1 MSEIAL
7 PNRDDLLLDGLK
19 LRSPAQVNR
28 SVWSGR
34 RKVIGLA
41 GTEVWTG
48 QATIDLLTTEE
59 EERPWRAWLF
69 GLDGPVNWFRWVLP
83 CNQHIGPK
91 PTVDTGA
98 SDGYTLPLTGGQPNA
113 RILRAG
119 QYMTVPLPSGHARA
133 VCLTADLRFNS
144 SGKATAAFKPAMNE
158 TPTLGATVETVD
170 PYIPMSLVEDEQGF
184 SLNNGVSGASFD
196 VEEAL

>member
-1 MSEIAL
+1 MTEITV
-7 PNRDDLLLDGLK
+7 PNADDLLLDS
-19 LRSPAQVNR
+19 LRLRAPAQVNR
-28 SVWSGR
+28 STWTGR

-48 QATIDLLTTEE
+48 KATIDLITTEE
-59 EERPWRAWLF
+59 QERPWRAFLF
-69 GLDGPVNWFRWVLP
+69 SLEGPVNWFRWRLP
-83 CNQHIGPK
+83 CNRHVGNK
-91 PTVDTGA
+91 PTVAAGA

-133 VCLTADLRFNS
+133 VCLTADLQFDA
-144 SGKATAAFKPAMNE
+144 SGNATASFKPALNE
-158 TPTLGATVETVD
+158 TPTLGVTVETAD
-170 PYIPMSLVEDEQGF
+170 PYIPMSLVDPEQGLE
-184 SLNNGVSGASFD
+184 SADGVSGAVFD

>member
-1 MSEIAL
+1 MTEIL
-7 PNRDDLLLDGLK
+7 VPNADDFLLDS
-19 LRSPAQVNR
+19 LRLRAPAQVNR
-28 SVWSGR
+28 STWTGR

-48 QATIDLLTTEE
+48 QATIDLITTEE
-59 EERPWRAWLF
+59 QERQWRAFIFSLE
-69 GLDGPVNWFRWVLP
+69 GPVNWFRWRLP
-83 CNQHIGPK
+83 CNSHVGPK

-119 QYMTVPLPSGHARA
+119 QFMTVPLPSGHARG
-133 VCLTADLRFNS
+133 VCLTADLRFDA
-144 SGKATAAFKPAMNE
+144 SGDATAQFKPALNE
-158 TPTLGATVETVD
+158 TPTEAVTVETTD
-170 PYIPMSLVEDEQGF
+170 PYIPMSAVDPEQG
-184 SLNNGVSGASFD
+184 LNSADGVSGATFD